1 MNLDRVEKIAAAV
14 LYEGYILY
22 PYRPSSVKN
31 RQRWN
36 FGALCPQ
43 SYSEAQGGTEAWTMQ
58 TECLVRGDEH
68 AALDVKV
75 RFLHLLSREVGQQTT
90 PPTDVPEGAEPDFKI
105 VAALEVGGRIYQTW
119 QEAVEREVALHGFNP
134 GELAAGAPRRQTFT
148 FASTR
153 ETEPLREPGGE
164 TVGLVVRSQQS
175 VAGAIETTAELVG
188 EGLFKVTVRIFN
200 RTALADAKLK
210 SRDEALMRSL
220 VSTHTILGVRGGEF
234 VSLLEPPEAL
244 SEVAAACRN
253 TGTWP
258 VLVGEEGAR
267 DCMLSSPIILYDYP
281 QIAPESAGD
290 LFDGTEI
297 DEILTLR
304 IMTLTE
310 EEKREMRG
318 VDERARRILER
329 TETLPAE
336 QMLKL
341 HGAMRGLDARK
352 EDER

>member
-36 FGALCPQ
+36 FGALCPR
-43 SYSEAQGGTEAWTMQ
+43 SYGEAQGGTEAWTMQ

-75 RFLHLLSREVGQQTT
+75 RFLHLLSREVGQTT
-90 PPTDVPEGAEPDFKI
+90 TRPTDLPEGAEPDFQI

-119 QEAVEREVALHGFNP
+119 QEAVEREVALSGFNLS
-134 GELAAGAPRRQTFT
+134 ELAAEAPRRQTFT
-148 FASTR
+148 FPSTR
-153 ETEPLREPGGE
+153 ETELLREPGGE
-164 TVGLVVRSQQS
+164 TVGVVVRSRQA
-175 VAGAIETTAELVG
+175 VEGAIETTAELVG
-188 EGLFKVTVRIFN
+188 EGLFRVTVRIFN
-200 RTALADAKLK
+200 QTALADAKLK
-210 SRDEALMRSL
+210 SRDDALMRSL

-341 HGAMRGLDARK
+341 HGAMRGLDART